1 MMEDNFNFNAVA
13 VQEFRFLLDNGFSLS
28 KADAKLIEFA
38 SEFYSIELYWDR
50 DGVDLGIKSIQFPK
64 LGSFGFSTLVRVFDK
79 QAAEHLPVFISW
91 ATRDAV
97 ENRLRFLAQNFR
109 QYVKLEDLK
118 SPALLNN
125 LRTQA
130 EEQLIGRYPTIT
142 WEELQSRFHKLWEDK
157 RYKELVNTFSPFRER
172 LTKDERAIYEKA
184 QRALAADAKSPDW
197 FECGLPHIWLP
208 YTQMKTTP
216 APLAAARTLGS
227 RITLANGRELVDGIA
242 SWWTAVHGY
251 NHPHIV
257 EAIERQARL
266 MPHVMLGGLLHEQAA
281 TLAARLAD
289 ITPGDLTRVF
299 FSDSGSVA
307 VEVAMKMAMQ
317 YWLNKNIRG
326 RSKFLAFKG
335 GYHGDTIATMAVC
348 DPEEG
353 MHALFTGLLPEHH
366 VIDLPRDEQSIAAFD
381 AFLERHAGELAG
393 ILVEP
398 MVQGAGG
405 MIFHEE
411 KVLQRLR
418 KAADKYDLLL
428 IFDEIFTGFGRT
440 GAMFACE
447 AAGVAPDIMTLGKG
461 LTGGTLPLAATIASQ
476 KVFDAFWSD
485 DPAHALMHG
494 PTYMGNALA
503 CAAANASLDLFE
515 RENRLLQANEIAKL
529 MGPALGQCLGLPG
542 VVDVRVRGAIGVVEL
557 DNIADLAA
565 LKRRFVEEGVWV
577 RPFRNIVYLTPA
589 LTIEAEDLKKLT
601 DSIAKVLAG

>member
-1 MMEDNFNFNAVA
+1 V
-13 VQEFRFLLDNGFSLS
+13 
-28 KADAKLIEFA
+28 
-38 SEFYSIELYWDR
+38 
-50 DGVDLGIKSIQFPK
+50 
-64 LGSFGFSTLVRVFDK
+64 T
-79 QAAEHLPVFISW
+79 
-91 ATRDAV
+91 
-97 ENRLRFLAQNFR
+97 
-109 QYVKLEDLK
+109 
-118 SPALLNN
+118 
-125 LRTQA
+125 
-130 EEQLIGRYPTIT
+130 
-142 WEELQSRFHKLWEDK
+142 
-157 RYKELVNTFSPFRER
+157 
-172 LTKDERAIYEKA
+172 
-184 QRALAADAKSPDW
+184 PDW
-197 FECGLPHIWLP
+197 FARGFPHIWLP
-208 YTQMKTTP
+208 YTQMKTTQ
-216 APLAAARTLGS
+216 APLAAVRTQGG
-227 RITLANGRELVDGIA
+227 RITLADGRELVDGIA

-257 EAIERQARL
+257 EAIEKQARL

-317 YWLNKNIRG
+317 YWLNRNIRG
-326 RSKFLAFKG
+326 RTKFLAFKG

-366 VIDLPRDEQSIAAFD
+366 VIDLPREEQSIAAFD
-381 AFLERHAGELAG
+381 AFLARHAGELAG

-418 KAADKYDLLL
+418 AAADKYDLLL

-461 LTGGTLPLAATIASQ
+461 LTGGTLPLAATIATQ

-485 DPAHALMHG
+485 DPTRALMHG

-515 RENRLLQANEIAKL
+515 RENRLRQANEIAQL

-565 LKRRFVEEGVWV
+565 LKRRFLEEGVWV

-589 LTIEAEDLKKLT
+589 LTIGAEDLKKLT
-601 DSIAKVLAG
+601 DSIAKVLAS